1 MQHMLRGYHTQMSR
15 DTVDSVLRGIASLE
29 VDNAISSSYT
39 DVAESIRHSG
49 APSNN
54 TLLTIILSEI
64 RRGNEETAKLTNS
77 INKLNESMTSM
88 SDRLIE
94 SMESQSTILAS
105 MSLSKESTLQPQRN
119 KGKAGLEDWYYLSTK
134 LGSKHHVF
142 ACIISQFM
150 SMVQLHMDLK
160 NIQYPDSVDCEFNLM
175 VTMVRVASS
184 THCKNR
190 LIEYKPPIKLK
201 PVGDQAFDIIYP
213 YVSSQSQKDPT
224 TLSESTLTKIISPIT
239 RDVMQET
246 EYLRER
252 LCLLEGVLSA
262 RQADIL
268 KSIRFPFVVDERLNW
283 DITKIRPRSSHPN
296 SQEINMLA
304 SKQKEQFAIAR
315 LNGKSIIES
324 YEIASNTS
332 KS

>member
-1 MQHMLRGYHTQMSR
+1 MLRSDHMNMSR
-15 DTVDSVLRGIASLE
+15 DTVDSVLAGIASLE
-29 VDNAISSSYT
+29 IDNAVSNSYT

-64 RRGNEETAKLTNS
+64 RRGNDETMKLTSS
-77 INKLNESMTSM
+77 INKLNESMISM
-88 SDRLIE
+88 SDRLVE
-94 SMESQSTILAS
+94 SMESQNTILAS
-105 MSLSKESTLQPQRN
+105 MSLSNEPSNQPQRN

-142 ACIISQFM
+142 ACILSQFM
-150 SMVQLHMDLK
+150 SMVQLHLDLK
-160 NIQYPDSVDCEFNLM
+160 NIQYPDSVDCEFNVM

-184 THCKNR
+184 AHCKNKA
-190 LIEYKPPIKLK
+190 IEYKPPIKLK

-213 YVSSQSQKDPT
+213 YVASQVQKDPT
-224 TLSESTLTKIISPIT
+224 TLSESTLTKIISPTT

-252 LCLLEGVLSA
+252 FCYLEGVLSA
-262 RQADIL
+262 RQTDIL
-268 KSIRFPFVVDERLNW
+268 KSIRFPFMVDGRLNW
-283 DITKIRPRSSHPN
+283 DVSKIKPRSSHPN

-304 SKQKEQFAIAR
+304 SKQKETFAIAR
-315 LNGKSIIES
+315 LNGKTIIES